1 MGAAI
6 SATTPSGTAAEQAG
20 GTSVDIRRFSAGL
33 RGATAL
39 LVTLLLSTAEQPLGP
54 LALAVSLV
62 YGGWS
67 AYALW
72 VEATGRIRAD
82 ALWHFWVDMAW
93 AAVML
98 QLTDSVSLMLVI
110 TMVQPVVLASIG
122 HGVQH
127 GVVLALFGAMS
138 VLFNRGAGSMA
149 ELSPTQVVLAL
160 AVLFVVPGTALLARP
175 MSLMRS
181 RMALVDELECQVDP
195 RRGLEPICT
204 ALVERLRTGADA
216 ELVALVLPS
225 QLGAPAMIAS
235 REEGSFRASATVHG
249 RIEALLRDLPA
260 CAATYAR
267 RSWWDPRQPARLPG
281 TRGQAA
287 TRQQT
292 QQLAALAALLDVRC
306 LQVVPLVRYTR
317 RHGHLVVAYQSVR
330 DGATR
335 VAALSQTA
343 TELLRIVEQAALV
356 DQLQEESAGHERA
369 RIGRDL
375 HDSAIQPYLGLKYAV
390 ECVALRIPRDNPAR
404 AEVDALAELVNGEV
418 AALRE
423 LISGLR
429 TGSAR
434 GDNALV
440 PAVRRQV
447 RRFALL
453 FGIEIELDCP
463 DSLPTTRALAS
474 ALFHMVNETLNNV
487 RKHTLARHVRISLAC
502 DAAGIS
508 LRVRDDG
515 AAMSGRP
522 AGDFVPGS
530 LSERVRELGGRLELT
545 RPDGLNTE
553 LVIHVPIEA
562 SPAAGAA
569 ALP

>member
-6 SATTPSGTAAEQAG
+6 SATTTRDEATEPVKGPSVE
-20 GTSVDIRRFSAGL
+20 IRRFSAGL
-33 RGATAL
+33 RGATSL
-39 LVTLLLSTAEQPLGP
+39 LVTLLLSTGEQPLGP

-62 YGGWS
+62 YSGWS

-72 VEATGRIRAD
+72 GEATGRIRAD
-82 ALWHFWVDMAW
+82 ASWHFWVDMAW

-127 GVVLALFGAMS
+127 GVVLALFGATC
-138 VLFNRGAGSMA
+138 VLFNRGVGSMA
-149 ELSPTQVVLAL
+149 ELSVTQVVLAL
-160 AVLFVVPGTALLARP
+160 AVLFVVPGTALLAWP
-175 MSLMRS
+175 MSLIRS
-181 RMALVDELECQVDP
+181 RMALVDELENQLDP
-195 RRGLEPICT
+195 RRGLEPICS
-204 ALVERLRTGADA
+204 ALVDRLRNGTDA

-225 QLGAPAMIAS
+225 NLGAPAMIAS
-235 REEGSFRASATVHG
+235 RDEGSFRAGATVHQ
-249 RIEALLRDLPA
+249 RIEELLRELPP
-260 CAATYAR
+260 CAATYAS
-267 RSWWDPRQPARLPG
+267 RSWWDPRLPARLIG
-281 TRGQAA
+281 DHDMAA
-287 TRQQT
+287 TKQHT

-306 LQVVPLVRYTR
+306 LHVLPLVRYAR
-317 RHGHLVVAYQSVR
+317 RHGHLVVGYRSVR
-330 DGATR
+330 DGAAR

-356 DQLQEESAGHERA
+356 DQLQEESAAHERA

-390 ECVALRIPRDNPAR
+390 ECVALRIPHSNPAR
-404 AEVDALAELVNGEV
+404 AEVEALADLVNGEV

-429 TGSAR
+429 TGNSR

-487 RKHTLARHVRISLAC
+487 RKHTAARHVHVALTSDGHSIRLC
-502 DAAGIS
+502 
-508 LRVRDDG
+508 VRDDG

-522 AGDFVPGS
+522 ARDFVPGS
-530 LSERVRELGGRLELT
+530 LTERVRELGGSLQLA

-553 LVIHVPIEA
+553 LVIHIPFKA
-562 SPAAGAA
+562 PAADSAA
-569 ALP
+569 AP

>member
-1 MGAAI
+1 M
-6 SATTPSGTAAEQAG
+6 T
-20 GTSVDIRRFSAGL
+20 
-33 RGATAL
+33 
-39 LVTLLLSTAEQPLGP
+39 
-54 LALAVSLV
+54 
-62 YGGWS
+62 
-67 AYALW
+67 
-72 VEATGRIRAD
+72 
-82 ALWHFWVDMAW
+82 W

-127 GVVLALFGAMS
+127 GVVLALFGAVC
-138 VLFNRGAGSMA
+138 VLFNRGLGSMA
-149 ELSPTQVVLAL
+149 ELSVTQVVLAL
-160 AVLFVVPGTALLARP
+160 AVLFVVPGAALLARP
-175 MSLMRS
+175 MSLIRS
-181 RMALVDELECQVDP
+181 RMALVDELENQIDP
-195 RRGLEPICT
+195 RRGLEPICA
-204 ALVERLRTGADA
+204 ALVERLRNGTDA

-225 QLGAPAMIAS
+225 SLGAPAMIAS
-235 REEGSFRASATVHG
+235 RDEGSFRAAAAVHE
-249 RIEALLRDLPA
+249 RIEGLLRELPS
-260 CAATYAR
+260 CAATYAS
-267 RSWWDPRQPARLPG
+267 RSWWDPRAPARLAG
-281 TRGQAA
+281 EHAVAA
-287 TRQQT
+287 RQQAQ
-292 QQLAALAALLDVRC
+292 QQLAVLAALLDVRC
-306 LQVVPLVRYTR
+306 LHVVPLVRYAR
-317 RHGHLVVAYQSVR
+317 RHGHLVVGCRSGR
-330 DGATR
+330 GAAAR

-343 TELLRIVEQAALV
+343 AELLRIVEQAALV

-390 ECVALRIPRDNPAR
+390 ECVALRIPHDNPAR

-429 TGSAR
+429 TGNTR

-487 RKHTLARHVRISLAC
+487 RKHTEARHVRIVLASDGTSIRLC
-502 DAAGIS
+502 
-508 LRVRDDG
+508 VRDDG
-515 AAMSGRP
+515 AAISGRP

-530 LSERVRELGGRLELT
+530 LSERVRELGGSLQLT

-553 LVIHVPIEA
+553 LVIQVPIEA
-562 SPAAGAA
+562 RAAEAA
-569 ALP
+569 AQPC